1 MSVDGGSAWG
11 GGPMVERRAGP
22 APGPKEATG
31 PRPRRRPGGRPLD
44 IVTGAF
50 GYTGRFITERL
61 LAAGRGVRT
70 LTGHPDRPNPF
81 GDGLEVRP
89 YRFDDVGAMAASME
103 GASTLFNTYWVR
115 FPRNGLGFEQAVANS
130 AVLFEAAAKAGVGR
144 IVHVSI
150 THPSVDSPFGYF
162 RGKALVEDALAD
174 AGVPHAVVRPTVIF
188 GRGDVLVNNIAW
200 LLRRFPAFPIAGDG
214 SYQVRPV
221 HVADVAR
228 LCVDAAAADDE
239 VVVDAVGPE
248 TFTFAELVRAIA
260 GAVGSCARLVTLPA
274 AAVPPL
280 ARVLGLAVRDVLLTP
295 EELGGLMAGLVTTDG
310 PPTGHVA
317 LTEWLAAYGSTLG
330 TRYANELQ
338 RHY

>member
-1 MSVDGGSAWG
+1 M
-11 GGPMVERRAGP
+11 
-22 APGPKEATG
+22 T
-31 PRPRRRPGGRPLD
+31 GGRPID

-61 LAAGRGVRT
+61 LAAGHGVRT

-81 GDGLEVRP
+81 GNGLEVRP
-89 YRFDDVGAMAASME
+89 YRFNDVGVMAASME

-115 FPRNGLGFEQAVANS
+115 FPRNGLGFEEAVANS
-130 AVLFEAAAKAGVGR
+130 TALFEAARKAGVGR

-162 RGKALVEDALAD
+162 RGKALVEEALAD
-174 AGVPHAVVRPTVIF
+174 TGVSHAIVRPTVIF

-200 LLRRFPAFPIAGDG
+200 LLRRFPVFPIAGDG
-214 SYQVRPV
+214 AYQVRPV

-228 LCVDAAAADDE
+228 LCVDAAAASDD

-248 TFTFAELVRAIA
+248 TFTFTELVRAIA
-260 GAVGSCARLVTLPA
+260 GAVGAGARLVPVPT

-280 ARVLGLAVRDVLLTP
+280 ARVLGIVVRDVLLTS

-310 PPTGHVA
+310 PATGHVA
-317 LTEWLAAYGSTLG
+317 LTEWLAAYGSSLG
-330 TRYANELQ
+330 TRYASELQ

>member
-1 MSVDGGSAWG
+1 MSIDV
-11 GGPMVERRAGP
+11 
-22 APGPKEATG
+22 
-31 PRPRRRPGGRPLD
+31 
-44 IVTGAF
+44 VTGAF

-61 LAAGRGVRT
+61 LAAGHGVRT

-81 GDGLEVRP
+81 GNGLEVRP
-89 YRFDDVGAMAASME
+89 YRFDDIGAMAASME

-115 FPRNGLGFEQAVANS
+115 FPRNGVGFEEAVANS
-130 AVLFEAAAKAGVGR
+130 AALFEAARKAGVGR

-150 THPSVDSPFGYF
+150 TNPSVDSPFGYF
-162 RGKALVEDALAD
+162 RGKAHVEEALVET
-174 AGVPHAVVRPTVIF
+174 GVPHAIVRPTVIF

-200 LLRRFPAFPIAGDG
+200 LLRRFPVFPIAGDG
-214 SYQVRPV
+214 KYQVRPV

-228 LCVDAAAADDE
+228 LCVDAAAASED

-260 GAVGSCARLVTLPA
+260 GAVGAGARLVRVPT

-280 ARVLGLAVRDVLLTP
+280 ARVLGLGVRDVLLTS
-295 EELGGLMAGLVTTDG
+295 EELGGLMAGLVTTAG
-310 PPTGHVA
+310 PPSGHVA

-330 TRYANELQ
+330 TRYASELQ

>member
-1 MSVDGGSAWG
+1 MTV
-11 GGPMVERRAGP
+11 
-22 APGPKEATG
+22 
-31 PRPRRRPGGRPLD
+31 GRPMTIS

-61 LAAGRGVRT
+61 LAAGHGVRT

-81 GDGLEVRP
+81 GDGLEVRA

-115 FPRNGLGFEQAVANS
+115 FPRNGVGFEEAVANS
-130 AVLFEAAAKAGVGR
+130 AALFEAARKAGVDR

-150 THPSVDSPFGYF
+150 TNPSVDSPFGYF
-162 RGKALVEDALAD
+162 RGKALVEEALAD
-174 AGVPHAVVRPTVIF
+174 TGVPHAVVRPTVIF

-200 LLRRFPAFPIAGDG
+200 LLRRFPVFPIAGDG
-214 SYQVRPV
+214 AYQVRPV

-228 LCVDAAAADDE
+228 LCVDAATTSFGHAAGAPED

-260 GAVGSCARLVTLPA
+260 AAVGAGARLVNVPT

-280 ARVLGLAVRDVLLTP
+280 ARVLGLALRDVLLTP

-310 PPTGHVA
+310 PATGHVA

-330 TRYANELQ
+330 TRYASELQ

>member
-1 MSVDGGSAWG
+1 M
-11 GGPMVERRAGP
+11 
-22 APGPKEATG
+22 T
-31 PRPRRRPGGRPLD
+31 GGRPID

-61 LAAGRGVRT
+61 LAAGHGVRT

-81 GDGLEVRP
+81 GNGLEVRP
-89 YRFDDVGAMAASME
+89 YRFNDVGVMAASME

-115 FPRNGLGFEQAVANS
+115 FPRNGLGFEEAVANS
-130 AVLFEAAAKAGVGR
+130 TALFEAARKAGVGR

-162 RGKALVEDALAD
+162 RGKALVEEALAD
-174 AGVPHAVVRPTVIF
+174 TGVSHAIVRPTVIF

-200 LLRRFPAFPIAGDG
+200 LLRRFPVFPIAGDG
-214 SYQVRPV
+214 AYRVRPV

-228 LCVDAAAADDE
+228 LCVDAASTSFRPAAGASDD
-239 VVVDAVGPE
+239 VIVDAVGPE
-248 TFTFAELVRAIA
+248 TFTFADLVRAIA
-260 GAVGSCARLVTLPA
+260 GAVGAGPRLVTVPT
-274 AAVPPL
+274 AAVSPL
-280 ARVLGLAVRDVLLTP
+280 ARVLGIAVRDVLLTS

-310 PPTGHVA
+310 PATGHVA
-317 LTEWLAAYGSTLG
+317 LTEWLAAYGSSLG
-330 TRYANELQ
+330 TRYASELQ

>member
-1 MSVDGGSAWG
+1 MTVDDGSARG
-11 GGPMVERRAGP
+11 GGPGLERRAGSG
-22 APGPKEATG
+22 A
-31 PRPRRRPGGRPLD
+31 RPGGRPGGGPVD

-81 GDGLEVRP
+81 GRGLEVRP

-115 FPRNGLGFEQAVANS
+115 FPRNGVGFEEAVANS
-130 AVLFEAAAKAGVGR
+130 TALFEAARKAGVDR

-162 RGKALVEDALAD
+162 RGKALVEEALAD
-174 AGVPHAVVRPTVIF
+174 TGVPHAIVRPTVIF

-200 LLRRFPAFPIAGDG
+200 LLRRFPVFPVAGDG
-214 SYQVRPV
+214 AYRVRPV

-228 LCVDAAAADDE
+228 LCVDAAAASDD

-248 TFTFAELVRAIA
+248 TFTFVELVRAIA
-260 GAVGSCARLVTLPA
+260 GAVGAGARLVTVPA

-280 ARVLGLAVRDVLLTP
+280 ARVLGVAVRDVLLTS

-310 PPTGHVA
+310 PATGHVA
-317 LTEWLAAYGSTLG
+317 LTEWLAAYGSSLG
-330 TRYANELQ
+330 TRYASELQ
-338 RHY
+338 RHF